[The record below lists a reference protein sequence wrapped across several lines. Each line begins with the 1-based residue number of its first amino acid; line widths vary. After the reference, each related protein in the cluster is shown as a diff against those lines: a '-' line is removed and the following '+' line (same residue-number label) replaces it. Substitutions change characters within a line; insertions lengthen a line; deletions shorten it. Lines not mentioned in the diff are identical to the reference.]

1 MGHHKRIAGLQ
12 LPEQPTL
19 PFASA
24 QEYEDQVLSW
34 AAEDLVHAKVRALRD
49 VAYGTQLGQRYDVFL
64 PPHVQGAP
72 VLVFWHGGGW
82 TNGYK
87 EYVSFMAP
95 AVTGLG
101 MVLVAPGYRLAPDH
115 RLPAACADSLAALR
129 TSMTQC
135 ARLGADTGRIFLAG
149 HSAGGHLAALL
160 ALRHAGTG
168 LAGIRAC
175 LPISGIM
182 DLRHAAP
189 EAGSLEERVYT
200 MVLDRRED
208 DLAHS
213 PVHWAAASTTAM
225 HLSWGE
231 HDSERVQRSN
241 RELGA
246 LLAQASA
253 PHSMCMQP
261 GLDHF
266 STHTCLRD
274 PQAPWYGHL
283 ARLLKETAA

>member
-1 MGHHKRIAGLQ
+1 MIRCSRIAGLQ
-12 LPEQPTL
+12 LPAQPAL

-34 AAEDLVHAKVRALRD
+34 AAEDLVHAEVRALRD
-49 VAYGTQLGQRYDVFL
+49 IAYGTHPSQRYDVFL
-64 PPHVQGAP
+64 PPHVRGAP

-115 RLPAACADSLAALR
+115 RLPAACEDSLAALR
-129 TSMTQC
+129 ASTAHCT
-135 ARLGADTGRIFLAG
+135 ALGADAGRIFVAG

-160 ALRHAGTG
+160 ALRHAG
-168 LAGIRAC
+168 AGHAALRAC

-182 DLRHAAP
+182 DLRHPAP
-189 EAGSLEERVYT
+189 EPGSLEERVYT
-200 MVLDRRED
+200 MVLARRED
-208 DLAHS
+208 DLAQS
-213 PVHWAAASTTAM
+213 PVHWAAASTVPM

-246 LLAQASA
+246 LLARAGA
-253 PHSMCMQP
+253 PHSLCAEP
-261 GLDHF
+261 DLDHF
-266 STHTCLRD
+266 STHTRLRD
-274 PQAPWYGHL
+274 ARAPWYRRL
-283 ARLLKETAA
+283 ARMLQETSA